1 MTVSLVI
8 CFELVTVMVVSEA
21 PQLKVM
27 IPPAVKA
34 VSKAASLH
42 VPLPEPTT
50 VVGLL
55 TSAATAGSVQ
65 AAGTVG
71 IGIVPSV
78 PPVPVAPLPVAVGVP
93 LQPRDSRP
101 KVTHALTLFIL

>member
-1 MTVSLVI
+1 
-8 CFELVTVMVVSEA
+8 
-21 PQLKVM
+21 
-27 IPPAVKA
+27 
-34 VSKAASLH
+34 
-42 VPLPEPTT
+42 VPFPDPTT

-71 IGIVPSV
+71 IAIVPV
-78 PPVPVAPLPVAVGVP
+78 PPVPVEPPTLLLPVAVGVP

-101 KVTHALTLFIL
+101 SVTQALTFIIPQVSANHYAHRYK

>member
-1 MTVSLVI
+1 VI
-8 CFELVTVMVVSEA
+8 VESEV

-34 VSKAASLH
+34 ASKAASLH

-55 TSAATAGSVQ
+55 TSAATVGSVQ

-71 IGIVPSV
+71 GGIVPV
-78 PPVPVAPLPVAVGVP
+78 PPPTVLLPVAVGVP

-101 KVTHALTLFIL
+101 SVTQALTFFIPQLSAHHYADRYK